1 MEAPFHYILLRTFCY
16 PTEIRK
22 TVRKS
27 LVFIACGEHG
37 EDMPANV
44 EERPLEGSFGD
55 KIIIMEIKIDRA
67 RDIKEFCRRAF
78 PMLDVANIDTRIDN
92 NLFLNLRFSKE
103 KAAEGHMDFAHDGNI
118 IFLKG
123 KIKAYPASRENAL
136 NTITEAV
143 REYHNN

>member
-1 MEAPFHYILLRTFCY
+1 MEVPFHYILLRTFCY
-16 PTEIRK
+16 PTEIRE

-27 LVFIACGEHG
+27 LVFIARGDG
-37 EDMPANV
+37 DDMPANV

-55 KIIIMEIKIDRA
+55 EIIIMEIKIDRA

-78 PMLDVANIDTRIDN
+78 PMFDVANIDTRIDN

-103 KAAEGHMDFAHDGNI
+103 KAAEGCMDFAHDGNI
-118 IFLKG
+118 ISMKG

-143 REYHNN
+143 GEYHNN